1 VKGLAPPYYVKN
13 ALQNEVSRYKRE
25 LSADPSTARLPVI
38 VSPYMIMAVVANDNK
53 RTDTLLDVFKPSK
66 YYGYYPSQTPGTP
79 TRTPKKPTP
88 KKKGKK

>member
-1 VKGLAPPYYVKN
+1 
-13 ALQNEVSRYKRE
+13 
-25 LSADPSTARLPVI
+25 
-38 VSPYMIMAVVANDNK
+38 MIMAVVANDNK